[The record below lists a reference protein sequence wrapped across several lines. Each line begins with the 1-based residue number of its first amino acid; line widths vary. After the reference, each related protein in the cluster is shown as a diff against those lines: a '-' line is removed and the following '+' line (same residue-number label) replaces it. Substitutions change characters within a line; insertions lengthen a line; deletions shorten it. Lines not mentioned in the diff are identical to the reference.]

1 MTIEEARKLMGALS
15 KDLSDEDILL
25 FEQFCRKISR
35 SVIRYNRR
43 KQTEE
48 KNKKSENPAG

>member
-1 MTIEEARKLMGALS
+1 MGDLS

-43 KQTEE
+43 KQIEE
-48 KNKKSENPAG
+48 KNKKSKNPAG